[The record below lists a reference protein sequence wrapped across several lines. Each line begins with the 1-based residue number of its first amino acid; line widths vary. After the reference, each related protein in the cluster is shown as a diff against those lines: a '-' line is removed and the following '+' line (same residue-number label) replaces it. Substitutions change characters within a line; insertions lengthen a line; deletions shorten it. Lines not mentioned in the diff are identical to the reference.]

1 MEKFYIARKYRLKPT
16 EEQASVLKSWCD
28 TNRFVWNHFLESN
41 QAKYQEEM
49 KFVFFYE
56 MCKQLPQL
64 KKDYPFVKDA
74 QSQAIQGICQRL
86 ESAIKRVWQTK
97 SGFPH
102 FKSKKRGDLPSIRI
116 PQCQEQIKWDKNS
129 IKIPKLG
136 KVKWVK
142 HWPLAGKL
150 VSTTTKYEGGHWWI
164 IALCETNK
172 YVRPIGDDVVGL
184 DLGLKDWVVTSDGEV
199 FDIHPSL
206 IEREKLVKKVQKKL
220 SKKQK
225 NSNNRI
231 KQCKKLQMTHMK
243 VKYARNDNAHKVSA
257 AIAKQYSC
265 VAMEDLNIKGMMQNK
280 HLARCIAQASWGQL
294 KSCLS
299 YKTNVK
305 LVDRWYPSSK
315 TCSRCGHVQKM
326 PLQIRT
332 FECDGCGFVL
342 DRDWNAAINLKQ
354 ITFGTKENY
363 ACGDTAIGGL
373 GIHNPRYVSMKQEK
387 FEASLDSNVQGFGLE
402 AHGSAR
408 G

>member
-1 MEKFYIARKYRLKPT
+1 MEKSYIARKYRLKPT
-16 EEQASVLKSWCD
+16 EEQASVLKAWCD
-28 TNRFVWNHFLESN
+28 TNRFVWNHFLEAN
-41 QAKYQEEM
+41 QAKYQEEK

-64 KKDYPFVKDA
+64 KKDYPFVKEA
-74 QSQAIQGICQRL
+74 QSQAIQGTCQRL
-86 ESAIKRVWQTK
+86 ESAIKRVWQTN

-116 PQCQEQIKWDKNS
+116 PQCQEQIKWDKNH

-136 KVKWVK
+136 LVKWKK
-142 HWPLAGKL
+142 HRPLAGKL
-150 VSTTTKYEGGHWWI
+150 VSTTTKYEGGHWWL

-172 YVRPIGDDVVGL
+172 YARPIGEDVVGL

-206 IEREKLVKKVQKKL
+206 IEREERVKKIQRQL

-225 NSNNRI
+225 DSNNRI
-231 KQCKKLQMTHMK
+231 KQCKKLQVAHMK
-243 VKYARNDNAHKVSA
+243 VKYARNDNAHKVST

-265 VAMEDLNIKGMMQNK
+265 VAVEDLNIKGMMQNR
-280 HLARCIAQASWGQL
+280 HLARRIAQVSWGQL
-294 KSCLS
+294 KLYLA

-326 PLQIRT
+326 PLLIRT
-332 FECDGCGFVL
+332 FECDRCKFL
-342 DRDWNAAINLKQ
+342 INRDLNAAINLKQ

-363 ACGDTAIGGL
+363 ACGDTAIGEAVA
-373 GIHNPRYVSMKQEK
+373 NTSRYVSQKQE
-387 FEASLDSNVQGFGLE
+387 NVEVLVFGQV
-402 AHGSAR
+402 
-408 G
+408 